1 MSVGTDRGPAAVVT
15 RHIDAFNA
23 HDLDQLMACFSTDVT
38 WVTGADSFQGAAAV
52 RTLFAG
58 AFEGLSPQLQLRSL
72 LADGD
77 LVACELRE
85 DYSAG
90 GVERTDHIAGFYRV
104 EAGRITAAKI
114 YREGSAD
121 V

>member
-1 MSVGTDRGPAAVVT
+1 
-15 RHIDAFNA
+15 
-23 HDLDQLMACFSTDVT
+23 MACFSTDVT
-38 WVTGADSFQGAAAV
+38 WVTGADRFQGAAAV

-58 AFEGLSPQLQLRSL
+58 AFAELSPQLQLRSL
-72 LADGD
+72 LAEGD

-85 DYSAG
+85 DYSTG
-90 GVERTDHIAGFYRV
+90 GVEHTDFIAGFYRV
-104 EAGRITAAKI
+104 EAGRITDAKI